1 MNQMINAND
10 RAAARKSWPIRK
22 HRLGQEPSDDLRDST
37 TAEERLQM
45 MWQLAVDAWSLTDR
59 PIPDYSRN
67 EAPVRKLRRKA
78 S

>member
-1 MNQMINAND
+1 MDKMTDAND

-22 HRLGQEPSDDLRDST
+22 HRLGEEPSDDLRDFT

-45 MWQLAVDAWSLTDR
+45 MWPLAVDAWSLTNR
-59 PIPDYSRN
+59 PIPGYKRN

>member
-1 MNQMINAND
+1 MDKMTDAND
-10 RAAARKSWPIRK
+10 RAAARKGWPIRK
-22 HRLGQEPSDDLRDST
+22 HRLGEEPSDDLSGST

-59 PIPDYSRN
+59 PIPDYDRK
-67 EAPVRKLRRKA
+67 EAPVRKLRREA